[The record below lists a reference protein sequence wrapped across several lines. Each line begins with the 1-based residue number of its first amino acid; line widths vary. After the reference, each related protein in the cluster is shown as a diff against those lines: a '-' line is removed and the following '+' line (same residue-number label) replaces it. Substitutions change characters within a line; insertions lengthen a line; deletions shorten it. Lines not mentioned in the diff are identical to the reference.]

1 MYTIQARFND
11 TIATDFFEEKRR
23 KFKYVELVRDSITV
37 AAATRV
43 TVSVRTAIKNNLGC
57 NCYIN
62 IYQSLFTILSKPKK
76 NAITVASIFKQLVPQ
91 IVIVTV

>member
-1 MYTIQARFND
+1 M
-11 TIATDFFEEKRR
+11 R

-43 TVSVRTAIKNNLGC
+43 TVSVRTVIKNNLGC
-57 NCYIN
+57 NCYLN
-62 IYQSLFTILSKPKK
+62 IHQSLFTILSKSKK

-91 IVIVTV
+91 KAIYRKQ